1 MVEISSTAVAEIER
15 IQRNKH
21 RSLDSFLRLR
31 VKSGGCSGLFYDL
44 ELENTLETSKDNLDH
59 QLDEKGDYPDPRVD
73 ARRSTDAIPTLNDRI
88 IEIQGIK
95 LIVDAQSWQYIE
107 HLKLDYSEDLMGGG
121 FRFYN
126 PRIKNTCG
134 CGISFAAI
142 E

>member
-1 MVEISSTAVAEIER
+1 MVEISLTAVAEIER
-15 IQRNKH
+15 IKRNRH
-21 RSLDSFLRLR
+21 RSSDSFLRLR

-44 ELENTLETSKDNLDH
+44 ELEDTPETSQDNLDH
-59 QLDEKGDYPDPRVD
+59 QLDEEGDYPHSRVD
-73 ARRSTDAIPTLNDRI
+73 ARTGANAIPALNDRI
-88 IEIQGIK
+88 IETQGIQ

-121 FRFYN
+121 FRFHN

>member
-1 MVEISSTAVAEIER
+1 MVEISLTAVAEIER
-15 IQRNKH
+15 IKHNRH

-44 ELENTLETSKDNLDH
+44 ELEDLPETSKDNLDH
-59 QLDEKGDYPDPRVD
+59 PLDEEGDYPHSK
-73 ARRSTDAIPTLNDRI
+73 ANATSALHDRI

-95 LIVDAQSWQYIE
+95 LIVDPQSWQYIE

-134 CGISFAAI
+134 CGISFAEI

>member
-15 IQRNKH
+15 IKRN
-21 RSLDSFLRLR
+21 RAISDSFLRLR
-31 VKSGGCSGLFYDL
+31 IKSGGCSGLFYDL
-44 ELENTLETSKDNLDH
+44 ELQDIPETSKDNLDH
-59 QLDEKGDYPDPRVD
+59 P
-73 ARRSTDAIPTLNDRI
+73 LNDRI

-95 LIVDAQSWQYIE
+95 LIVDAQSWQYVE

-142 E
+142 ETIKND

>member
-15 IQRNKH
+15 IKRNRH
-21 RSLDSFLRLR
+21 ISDSFLRLR

-44 ELENTLETSKDNLDH
+44 ELEDIPETSKDNPDHTLDKK
-59 QLDEKGDYPDPRVD
+59 EGDAPH
-73 ARRSTDAIPTLNDRI
+73 SMTTAIPAPDDRI
-88 IEIQGIK
+88 IETQGIQ

-107 HLKLDYSEDLMGGG
+107 DLKLDYSEDLMGGG

>member
-15 IQRNKH
+15 IKRN
-21 RSLDSFLRLR
+21 RAISDSFLRLR
-31 VKSGGCSGLFYDL
+31 IKSGGCSGLFYDL
-44 ELENTLETSKDNLDH
+44 ELEDTPETS
-59 QLDEKGDYPDPRVD
+59 
-73 ARRSTDAIPTLNDRI
+73 NDRI
-88 IEIQGIK
+88 IEVQGIK

-134 CGISFAAI
+134 CGISFAAVEMI
-142 E
+142 KND